1 MTNAFLCPSYSMSHY
16 YFKPLLTPQIY
27 AHTDDFLK
35 IPNSESP
42 SGNPGRA
49 RIKSLEVPR
58 TASEALPEADY
69 CNMENREH
77 YSNNHGWSCEA
88 HELFLEKFFY
98 CFGGY
103 SFPNSGW
110 KVWKQKQFKS

>member
-1 MTNAFLCPSYSMSHY
+1 MPHY

-35 IPNSESP
+35 IPNSKSP
-42 SGNPGRA
+42 SGKPGRA
-49 RIKSLEVPR
+49 RIKSLEVTR
-58 TASEALPEADY
+58 TASETLPEAGY

-77 YSNNHGWSCEA
+77 YSNNHVWSCEA
-88 HELFLEKFFY
+88 HELSLEKVFD
-98 CFGGY
+98 CSGGY

-110 KVWKQKQFKS
+110 KIRKQKQFKS